1 MTLICLGDSL
11 TYGYGIPRPR
21 VWPSLLAGATGMR
34 VYNWGINGDTTG
46 GMLAR
51 FQAHG
56 ADRDVHVAILM
67 GGFNDLALGAEP
79 GVVKAN
85 MFALVQQCFS
95 ARIKPLLGIPI
106 PVRRPITFP
115 LLASMDVERA
125 CAAYEDLRFWLHS
138 LAEDFSLPRVDF
150 YRCFEAVS
158 TTAMQSRDSAS
169 FDALYTDGLHASE
182 AGHALMAQEA
192 ARVIREI

>member
-1 MTLICLGDSL
+1 MICLGDSL

>member
-11 TYGYGIPRPR
+11 THGYGIPRPR

-125 CAAYEDLRFWLHS
+125 CAAYEDVRFWLHS

-158 TTAMQSRDSAS
+158 TTAMQSR
-169 FDALYTDGLHASE
+169 
-182 AGHALMAQEA
+182 
-192 ARVIREI
+192 